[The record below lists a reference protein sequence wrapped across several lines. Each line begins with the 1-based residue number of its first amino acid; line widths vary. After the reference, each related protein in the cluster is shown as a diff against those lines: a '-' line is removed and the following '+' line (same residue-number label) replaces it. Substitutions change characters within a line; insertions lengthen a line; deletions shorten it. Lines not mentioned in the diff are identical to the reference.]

1 MTEGG
6 LAAVCILLQETR
18 GLIHAVRGTVIEPS
32 RRAAAFRARVVGE
45 DTMRTLGP
53 GSVASLLKVILDV
66 FYFALAAAA
75 GALALGIVTVLLLSF
90 RPDLLGSH
98 FYIDKLRIEGPWLGP
113 IAAATLLALD
123 LYIVGAIIIVGR
135 LRRIFQTLIAG
146 DPFHPD
152 NVRRLRVIGG
162 ALAALEVGRYIT
174 AALSRLI
181 FHGQV
186 HIGGGINLTTWFA
199 VLVIVVLAEVFREG
213 ARLRGEA
220 ELTI

>member
-1 MTEGG
+1 
-6 LAAVCILLQETR
+6 
-18 GLIHAVRGTVIEPS
+18 
-32 RRAAAFRARVVGE
+32 
-45 DTMRTLGP
+45 
-53 GSVASLLKVILDV
+53 
-66 FYFALAAAA
+66 
-75 GALALGIVTVLLLSF
+75 LSF

-98 FYIDKLRIEGPWLGP
+98 LFIDAVRIEGPWLGP
-113 IAAATLLALD
+113 IAAGTLLALD
-123 LYIVGAIIIVGR
+123 LYIGGAIVIVGR
-135 LRRIFQTLIAG
+135 LRRIFKTLIAG

-174 AALSRLI
+174 AALAHMI
-181 FHGQV
+181 FHG
-186 HIGGGINLTTWFA
+186 HANISGGINFTTWFA